1 MSDIY
6 KKPISSGRFTLEDA
20 ERITKVR
27 LLEENPAL
35 SWELSDANRATRQ
48 AAAAVGESADIATF
62 LRERARITEKM
73 LVAKNPQVD
82 TTPLTLTPPWWL
94 TAGLAGLAFF
104 AGLVTDQF
112 SATGSRINL
121 LSLPFFGVLLW
132 NLLVYVMLFFS
143 GLRHGEKRDFLG
155 LRHLFE
161 FLEKRI
167 TAKSIRRPKNIA
179 PLMDPLAGHFAA
191 RAFHLA
197 ALGFVLGMIAS
208 VLLRGVGTAYTVGW
222 ESTWFAESPEIVYQI
237 IALVYGICTNFLGP
251 MPNILDVANM
261 RFDRLAIN
269 GYEASASLWLMRMIV
284 MLALFVVIPRGLL
297 ALKHTFQ
304 IARIRKRFPLDLENR
319 YFSNIMRTWRSE
331 AMSLDLVVP
340 DSVQSKT
347 LLESA
352 YRFAESLGFDLKE
365 IKTHTWNI
373 EEGNAPL
380 TLEKTGQSQ
389 QVWILLNAT
398 ATPEHEVQGIA
409 LQTLKEKL
417 GKTPIILMVDLAA
430 YLARFGD
437 FNDRIE
443 SRKQLWKDFAD
454 ELTLPV
460 IFYHSGLQ
468 PDDQTCDELKLAATQ
483 AL

>member
-1 MSDIY
+1 
-6 KKPISSGRFTLEDA
+6 
-20 ERITKVR
+20 
-27 LLEENPAL
+27 
-35 SWELSDANRATRQ
+35 
-48 AAAAVGESADIATF
+48 
-62 LRERARITEKM
+62 
-73 LVAKNPQVD
+73 
-82 TTPLTLTPPWWL
+82 
-94 TAGLAGLAFF
+94 
-104 AGLVTDQF
+104 
-112 SATGSRINL
+112 
-121 LSLPFFGVLLW
+121 
-132 NLLVYVMLFFS
+132 
-143 GLRHGEKRDFLG
+143 
-155 LRHLFE
+155 
-161 FLEKRI
+161 
-167 TAKSIRRPKNIA
+167 
-179 PLMDPLAGHFAA
+179 MDPLAGHYAA

-197 ALGFVLGMIAS
+197 ALCFVLGMIAS
-208 VLLRGVGTAYTVGW
+208 VLLRGIGTAYTVGW

-284 MLALFVVIPRGLL
+284 MLAIFVVIPRGLL

-340 DSVQSKT
+340 DSVQSKN

-352 YRFAESLGFDLKE
+352 YRFAENLGFDFKE
-365 IKTHTWNI
+365 IKTHNWSI
-373 EEGNAPL
+373 EDGDAPL
-380 TLEKTGQSQ
+380 TLEKNGQSQ
-389 QVWILLNAT
+389 QVWVLFNAT
-398 ATPEHEVQGIA
+398 ATPEQEVQGVA
-409 LQTLKEKL
+409 LQALKEKL
-417 GKTPIILMVDLAA
+417 SKTPIIVMVDLAT

-443 SRKQLWKDFAD
+443 SRKELWRDFAN
-454 ELTLPV
+454 ELALPV

-468 PDDQTCDELKLAATQ
+468 PDDQTCDELKLAAAQ

>member
-1 MSDIY
+1 MNEIY
-6 KKPISSGRFTLEDA
+6 KKPILSGRFTLEDA

-48 AAAAVGESADIATF
+48 AATAVGESADIATF
-62 LRERARITEKM
+62 LRERARIAEKM
-73 LVAKNPQVD
+73 LVAKNPQID
-82 TTPLTLTPPWWL
+82 TEPLTLTPPWWL
-94 TAGLAGLAFF
+94 TAGLAGVAFF
-104 AGLVTDQF
+104 AGLLTDQF

-121 LSLPFFGVLLW
+121 LSLPFFGILLW
-132 NLLVYVMLFFS
+132 NILVYAMLFFS
-143 GLRHGEKRDFLG
+143 SLRYGDFLG
-155 LRHLFE
+155 LRRFFE

-167 TAKSIRRPKNIA
+167 TTKSFRNPKNLA
-179 PLMDPLAGHFAA
+179 TLMDPLAGHYAA

-197 ALGFVLGMIAS
+197 ALCFVLGMIAS
-208 VLLRGVGTAYTVGW
+208 VLLRGIGTAYTVGW

-284 MLALFVVIPRGLL
+284 MLAIFVVIPRGLL

-340 DSVQSKT
+340 DSVQSKN

-352 YRFAESLGFDLKE
+352 YRFAENLGFDFKE
-365 IKTHTWNI
+365 IKTHNWSI
-373 EEGNAPL
+373 EDGDAPL
-380 TLEKTGQSQ
+380 TLEKNGQSQ
-389 QVWILLNAT
+389 QVWVLFNAT
-398 ATPEHEVQGIA
+398 ATPEQEVQGVA
-409 LQTLKEKL
+409 LQALKEKL
-417 GKTPIILMVDLAA
+417 SKTPIILMVDLAT

-437 FNDRIE
+437 LNDRIE
-443 SRKQLWKDFAD
+443 SRKELWRDFAN
-454 ELTLPV
+454 ELALPV

-468 PDDQTCDELKLAATQ
+468 PDDQTCDELKLAAAQ